1 MVNADGGTFYAQ
13 VIGVYRGPGA
23 FKRDKLPGATSSS
36 AREGSSP
43 DGAVHVTIEGYSF
56 KPATVTVPAGTTIAW
71 KNLDD
76 DPHTVT
82 ANDGSFDSKGLA
94 QGDSW
99 SRAFDKPGRYTYH
112 CAIHPVMQGV
122 VVVRSQSDGS

>member
-1 MVNADGGTFYAQ
+1 MPTEEPFMRKSLVFTAVLALLSAMSY
-13 VIGVYRGPGA
+13 
-23 FKRDKLPGATSSS
+23 LGATSSS
-36 AREGSSP
+36 AGEGLSP
-43 DGAVHVTIEGYSF
+43 GSAVQVKIEGYSF
-56 KPATVTVPAGTTIAW
+56 KPATIGVPVGTTITW

-82 ANDGSFDSKGLA
+82 ANDGSFNSKGLA

-99 SRAFDKPGRYTYH
+99 SRKFDKPGRYTYH

-122 VVVRSQSDGS
+122 VIVRSQSNGS